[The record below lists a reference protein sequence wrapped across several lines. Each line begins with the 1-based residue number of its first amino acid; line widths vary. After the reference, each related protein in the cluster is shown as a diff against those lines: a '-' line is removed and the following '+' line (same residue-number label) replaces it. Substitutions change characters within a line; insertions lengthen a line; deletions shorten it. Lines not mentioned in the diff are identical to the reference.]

1 MRLFARPASLILTL
15 AMGLATGPALAA
27 IGVRFIE
34 GAPKD
39 RFEITNQTACA
50 VMAAEIVIDLSASAA
65 GLVFD
70 VTGTG
75 AGVEVFQPFELV
87 AGAEAL
93 AAQPKVVDGDRQ
105 IVLSIRRLAP
115 GKRVAFTIDVD
126 DTIGPRGITVAGS
139 EIEGAA
145 VRMTT
150 AGTTSAG
157 RFSSLAEAVVQTP
170 ACP

>member
-1 MRLFARPASLILTL
+1 MRLFDRPAFIILTI
-15 AMGLATGPALAA
+15 AMGLAAGPVSAA
-27 IGVRFIE
+27 IGVRFI
-34 GAPKD
+34 ARALKD
-39 RFEITNQTACA
+39 RFEITNQAACA
-50 VMAAEIVIDLSASAA
+50 VAAAEIVIDLSASTA

-75 AGVEVFQPFELV
+75 AGVEEFQPFELV

-93 AAQPKVVDGDRQ
+93 STQPKVVDGDQQ

-126 DTIGPRGITVAGS
+126 DTIGPRGITVSGS
-139 EIEGAA
+139 EIEGAV
-145 VRMTT
+145 VRMKTS
-150 AGTTSAG
+150 GTTSAG

>member
-1 MRLFARPASLILTL
+1 MLDRTASLILTI
-15 AMGLATGPALAA
+15 AMGLAAGPVSAA

-39 RFEITNQTACA
+39 RFEITNQSACA
-50 VMAAEIVIDLSASAA
+50 VMATEIVIDLSASAA

-93 AAQPKVVDGDRQ
+93 AAQPKVVDGDQQ

-115 GKRVAFTIDVD
+115 EKRVAFTIDVD
-126 DTIGPRGITVAGS
+126 DTIGPRGITVSGS
-139 EIEGAA
+139 EIEGAV
-145 VRMTT
+145 VRVNSS
-150 AGTTSAG
+150 GTTHAG
-157 RFSSLAEAVVQTP
+157 RFSSLAQAVVKAPT
-170 ACP
+170 CP